1 MSFLSATDHWSPLG
15 RAMPTLQGDNTFLRK
30 LFPSISLE
38 ITTGSSLSVRTP
50 RERGVISGM
59 CHLRSSRTGWQLP
72 RALGHGGVE
81 VTPCQVTRHCSHTH
95 THTGRTQAQN
105 ARENR
110 TLPPPGLESGAGT
123 QGELK
128 AQPEARGGSFRIP
141 RQPLAQNSS
150 TFSKKPHEEPSLLLL
165 LPLKEG
171 IS

>member
-95 THTGRTQAQN
+95 THTHGQNPGTERSGEPHPPTARAGVRGRNPRGAQST
-105 ARENR
+105 ARGTGR
-110 TLPPPGLESGAGT
+110 QLQDPPPAL
-123 QGELK
+123 
-128 AQPEARGGSFRIP
+128 GSKLFY
-141 RQPLAQNSS
+141 
-150 TFSKKPHEEPSLLLL
+150 FFKKTS
-165 LPLKEG
+165 
-171 IS
+171 